1 MCSNFNPHKII
12 IGTRGLN
19 NKKSEFASSH
29 LDLLISALTSLLKGS
44 KSKTINLGSRGE
56 KLKMEIA
63 NGYLNFTHSYPSDI
77 KKFIQKNNMNSYLAP
92 EDCQF
97 NIPISEIDNFME
109 TLLDGVQFIRL
120 QRDIIAQRKS
130 VFEVSVH
137 QLKQVASLRQNQI
150 LSMST
155 LQFAINLFE
164 IYYSMNTPPAERYPF
179 SVVLPEYYE
188 MFCNAL

>member
-1 MCSNFNPHKII
+1 M
-12 IGTRGLN
+12 T
-19 NKKSEFASSH
+19 
-29 LDLLISALTSLLKGS
+29 
-44 KSKTINLGSRGE
+44 
-56 KLKMEIA
+56 
-63 NGYLNFTHSYPSDI
+63 
-77 KKFIQKNNMNSYLAP
+77 SYLAP

-109 TLLDGVQFIRL
+109 TLLEGVHFIRL

-130 VFEVSVH
+130 VFEVAIH
-137 QLKQVASLRQNQI
+137 QLKQAATLRQDQI

>member
-1 MCSNFNPHKII
+1 M
-12 IGTRGLN
+12 T
-19 NKKSEFASSH
+19 
-29 LDLLISALTSLLKGS
+29 
-44 KSKTINLGSRGE
+44 
-56 KLKMEIA
+56 
-63 NGYLNFTHSYPSDI
+63 
-77 KKFIQKNNMNSYLAP
+77 SYLTP
-92 EDCQF
+92 DVCQF
-97 NIPISEIDNFME
+97 NIPTSEIDNFME

-130 VFEVSVH
+130 VFEVSIH
-137 QLKQVASLRQNQI
+137 QLKQAATLRQDQI
-150 LSMST
+150 LSMGT

>member
-1 MCSNFNPHKII
+1 
-12 IGTRGLN
+12 
-19 NKKSEFASSH
+19 
-29 LDLLISALTSLLKGS
+29 
-44 KSKTINLGSRGE
+44 
-56 KLKMEIA
+56 MEIA
-63 NGYLNFTHSYPSDI
+63 NAHLNFTHSYPSDI
-77 KKFIQKNNMNSYLAP
+77 KKFIQKNNMTSYLAP

-109 TLLDGVQFIRL
+109 TLLDGVRFIRL

-137 QLKQVASLRQNQI
+137 QLKQAATLRHNQI

-164 IYYSMNTPPAERYPF
+164 IYYSMNTPPAERYYFLLCYPNIMKCF
-179 SVVLPEYYE
+179 VMLCKWLLYF
-188 MFCNAL
+188 MF